1 MKTRKILCLLLAV
14 LLFTVLSVP
23 AFAET
28 TAPKVIDE
36 AGLLSES
43 ERSALEKRAE
53 ALVRTYS
60 MDVVIL
66 TNNSLDGKTSEAFA
80 DDYFDYNGYGIG
92 ANYSGILLLVSMSER
107 DWAISTCGDA
117 IYAVTDYGNQLLQD
131 AILSDLSAGNYYDA
145 FDGYLSELE
154 YLFERYSEGSPVDVA
169 HGSAQRGRLTIGKV
183 LLCIGIAAAISGIAT
198 FVMVK
203 GMNTATR
210 NNQAGA
216 YLKKDSFHLTTSRDI
231 FLYSTTTKT
240 CRQKNSG
247 SSGGGG
253 SSTHHSSSG
262 SSHGGSHGK
271 F

>member
-1 MKTRKILCLLLAV
+1 MKKRKILCLLLA
-14 LLFTVLSVP
+14 LFLFTALCVP

-28 TAPKVIDE
+28 SAPKVIDE

-43 ERSALEKRAE
+43 QRSALENRAE
-53 ALVRTYS
+53 ALAHTYS

-66 TNNSLDGKTSEAFA
+66 TNDSLGGKTSEAFA

-92 ANYSGILLLVSMSER
+92 PNYSGILLLVSMGQR
-107 DWAISTCGDA
+107 DWAISTSGDA
-117 IYAVTDYGNQLLQD
+117 IYAVTDYGNELLQD
-131 AILSDLSAGNYYDA
+131 AMLSDLSAGNYYDA

-154 YLFERYSEGSPVDVA
+154 YLFQRYSEGSPVDVA
-169 HGSAQRGRLTIGKV
+169 HGSAQRNRLTMGKV

-198 FVMVK
+198 FVMIK

-210 NNQAGA
+210 NDQAGA
-216 YLKKDSFHLTTSRDI
+216 YLKKNSFHLTTSRDM
-231 FLYSTTTKT
+231 FLYSTMTKT
-240 CRQKNSG
+240 RRQESSG
-247 SSGGGG
+247 SSGGG

-262 SSHGGSHGK
+262 RSHGGSHGK